1 MPIITLSP
9 EKMLRKEFFERAI
22 LTKMKPY
29 LYFLDIFPVVDLGGA
44 TTFSYFRDDINAED
58 DIQTGVMSEPLP
70 VSELGKLSTI
80 DISPISRKSG
90 DTYQFG
96 YAFEYSEAKL
106 KENGF
111 IDEVARAMDRMAY
124 GMARKINGDIFNAM
138 DTFAQGNP
146 ITLNDGSWDESAQ
159 INDDILDLKYSFE
172 DQTFQEYTF
181 TDMFLNSNQVREANK
196 FYSALNGSF
205 SMDNVED
212 VKFTNTKTAVEDG
225 TAYCIDKNVKPI
237 TIYKNVNPLHSTL
250 SNPISGLININ
261 TYTQDKYPFK
271 KGIEVWAEMGIG
283 CHHPDAILKQTG
295 L

>member
-1 MPIITLSP
+1 MPIIPLSP

-44 TTFSYFRDDINAED
+44 TNFSYFIDEENAED
-58 DIQTGVMSEPLP
+58 DIQKGVMSEPLP
-70 VSELGKLSTI
+70 VSELSDLTKI
-80 DISPISRKSG
+80 DISTITKKTG

-138 DTFAQGNP
+138 DTFAQGTP
-146 ITLNDGSWDESAQ
+146 ITLNDGSWDNSAQ
-159 INDDILDLKYSFE
+159 INDDIIDLKYSFE

-196 FYSALNGSF
+196 FYTALNGSF
-205 SMDNVED
+205 NMNDVED
-212 VKFTNTKTAVEDG
+212 VKFTNTKQAVADG

-250 SNPISGLININ
+250 SNPVSGLININ
-261 TYTQDKYPFK
+261 TYTQDKYP
-271 KGIEVWAEMGIG
+271 IQERN
-283 CHHPDAILKQTG
+283 
-295 L
+295 

>member
-44 TTFSYFRDDINAED
+44 TNFSYFIDEENAED
-58 DIQTGVMSEPLP
+58 DIQKGVMSEPLP
-70 VSELGKLSTI
+70 VSELSDLTKI
-80 DISPISRKSG
+80 DISTITKKTG

-138 DTFAQGNP
+138 DTFAQGNA
-146 ITLNDGSWDESAQ
+146 ITLNDGSWDNSAQ
-159 INDDILDLKYSFE
+159 INDDIIDLKYSFE

-196 FYSALNGSF
+196 FYTALNGSF
-205 SMDNVED
+205 NMNDVED
-212 VKFTNTKTAVEDG
+212 VKFTNTKQAVTDG

-250 SNPISGLININ
+250 SNPVSGLININ

>member
-29 LYFLDIFPVVDLGGA
+29 LYFLDIFPVVDLGGS
-44 TTFSYFRDDINAED
+44 TNFSYFIDEVNAED
-58 DIQTGVMSEPLP
+58 DIQAGVMSEPLP
-70 VSELGKLSTI
+70 VSELSDLTKI
-80 DISPISRKSG
+80 DISTISKKTG

-138 DTFAQGNP
+138 DTFAQGNA

-159 INDDILDLKYSFE
+159 INDDIIDLKYSFE

-196 FYSALNGSF
+196 FYTALNGSF
-205 SMDNVED
+205 NMNDVED
-212 VKFTNTKTAVEDG
+212 VKFTNTKQAVTDG
-225 TAYCIDKNVKPI
+225 TAYCIDKGVKPI

-250 SNPISGLININ
+250 SNPVTGLININ

-283 CHHPDAILKQTG
+283 CHHPDAIIKQTG